1 MKLYS
6 SSAAGLALLLF
17 ATPAFAQKTP
27 KAYDDP
33 AQKATADRP
42 LKNKD
47 WWPNQLNL
55 KILHQNA
62 EAAIRWARTST
73 TPRSSRSSTSR
84 PSRRTSRR

>member
-55 KILHQNA
+55 QILHQNS
-62 EAAIRWARTST
+62 ARVDPMGETST
-73 TPRSSRSSTSR
+73 TPRSSRSSTW
-84 PSRRTSRR
+84 RR

>member
-55 KILHQNA
+55 KILAQNSKRVDPMHGEFDYAA
-62 EAAIRWARTST
+62 EFKKLDLAALT
-73 TPRSSRSSTSR
+73 SSR
-84 PSRRTSRR
+84 